1 MKQLHKVKFKISDIV
16 GYRKYLYARTQTGEI
31 LHHQEIEEC
40 GGFLKSLLEVSEG
53 IYEMILI
60 VDTKHPKFDDLGHI
74 SKNHGFQ
81 MELIGMPKVDCYE
94 LKEIAGRVLEE
105 QAA

>member
-1 MKQLHKVKFKISDIV
+1 MKQIHKVKFKISDIV
-16 GYRKYLYARTQTGEI
+16 GYRKYLYEKTSTGEI

-40 GGFLKSLLEVSEG
+40 GGFLKSLFEVSEG

-60 VDTKHPKFDDLGHI
+60 VDTKHPKMPDLGYI
-74 SKNHGFQ
+74 IENHGFQ
-81 MELIGMPKVDCYE
+81 MELIGIPKVDCYE
-94 LKEIAGRVLEE
+94 LKEIAGKVLEE